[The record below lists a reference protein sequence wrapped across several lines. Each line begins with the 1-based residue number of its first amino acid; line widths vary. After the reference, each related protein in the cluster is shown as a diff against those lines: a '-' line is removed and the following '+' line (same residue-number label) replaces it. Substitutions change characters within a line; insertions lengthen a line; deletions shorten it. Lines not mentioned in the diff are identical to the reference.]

1 MYNFHAMCKIQHYVH
16 QYDAITAKKA
26 HQKLN
31 KTWLEQN
38 KP

>member
-1 MYNFHAMCKIQHYVH
+1 MYNFHAMCKIQHNVC
-16 QYDAITAKKA
+16 QYDAITAKKV
-26 HQKLN
+26 HQKVI